1 MRVMSAKTFFLFIC
15 AFMFLA
21 AVSNASA
28 QQPPAAVISDPA
40 PDKAYP
46 ATMEAP
52 DIPSRAASDRPTMLH
67 AIIYIASGAGP
78 HPTVI
83 LMHGFPGNERNFDLA
98 YSIRRAGWN
107 VLVPHYR
114 GAWGS
119 QGTFSFA
126 NAIEDTQACI
136 QFLRDPAN
144 ATKYRIAAK
153 EIVLIGHSMGGFMV
167 SRAAARDP
175 NILGVAMIAAW
186 DIGLSKLPD
195 MKHRGEAFKDDSPR
209 LAGTTPESLVAE
221 IEKDA
226 ARLNYLDDAAALKDR
241 PVLILEADDGNLT
254 NNHSMA
260 EALRKAGNK
269 QVTEI
274 HMTTDHGFSDHRIA
288 LQSAVIDWLGTF
300 QMTKAN

>member
-1 MRVMSAKTFFLFIC
+1 MRVVSPKSLLLFLYVCI
-15 AFMFLA
+15 LTA
-21 AVSNASA
+21 ATPTVRA

-40 PDKAYP
+40 PDKANP

-52 DIPSRAASDRPTMLH
+52 DIPSGAVMLH

-78 HPTVI
+78 HPAVI

-144 ATKYRIAAK
+144 AARYRVAPK
-153 EIVLIGHSMGGFMV
+153 QIVLIGHSMGGFMV

-175 NILGVAMIAAW
+175 RIMGVAMIAAW

-195 MKHRGEAFKDDSPR
+195 MKHRGDAFKDDSPR

-226 ARLNYLDDAAALKDR
+226 AKLNYLDDAAALKDR
-241 PVLILEADDGNLT
+241 PVLILEADDDNLG
-254 NNHSMA
+254 NNHTMA
-260 EALRKAGNK
+260 EALRKAGDK
-269 QVTEI
+269 QVTET

-288 LQSAVIDWLGTF
+288 LQSAVIEWLGTLVA
-300 QMTKAN
+300 KSN